1 MARFD
6 FGFQIRNDLVIIHGV
21 LSLFVRPFFPQC
33 FKLFLIL
40 GYIRQGLVRIQVQCG
55 GDRLGLAHILEHDL
69 FPGEQLLEH
78 VGDLELGAGGVPFA
92 GVFPN
97 ITGHI
102 AVSQLAFLRRGVLGD
117 VNGVVHQ
124 AHPVVGSLVLKGI
137 AVLLTVLHH
146 KVDDG
151 RRCVRDFNG
160 VRLDVGNS
168 KAPFLDLVLEVDHK
182 QGSAL
187 GDDIVFVPV
196 VPEGILEVGRLGR
209 RPN

>member
-1 MARFD
+1 M
-6 FGFQIRNDLVIIHGV
+6 
-21 LSLFVRPFFPQC
+21 
-33 FKLFLIL
+33 
-40 GYIRQGLVRIQVQCG
+40 
-55 GDRLGLAHILEHDL
+55 
-69 FPGEQLLEH
+69 
-78 VGDLELGAGGVPFA
+78 
-92 GVFPN
+92 FPN

-196 VPEGILEVGRLGR
+196 VPEGVLKVGRG
-209 RPN
+209 